1 MGRDEA
7 QHERRRV
14 PPKQPVFQFNVLKS
28 SCVNNLRTHE
38 DRRLLWFVLA
48 GLRDGTG
55 HAFLLLHA
63 ARPVLTP
70 SADKAKTKTMAK
82 SLKDRPHD

>member
-1 MGRDEA
+1 
-7 QHERRRV
+7 
-14 PPKQPVFQFNVLKS
+14 
-28 SCVNNLRTHE
+28 
-38 DRRLLWFVLA
+38 VLA

-70 SADKAKTKTMAK
+70 SAVKAKTKTKTMAK